1 MKAGSGMDLRTG
13 AAFMRNEF
21 YNISI
26 YRVSF
31 WLKFI
36 YTFLMM
42 YSVGYVWRA
51 LYASNPDAAG
61 VSLSQMISYA
71 VLGVALEAILHP
83 RNGPQFYIME
93 QVRKGAIEMD
103 IMKPID
109 FQFYMF
115 AKNMGGLAVRFLF
128 LVLPSLIAAYF
139 LFSLELPGRQAF
151 VGFLCS
157 LVCSVI
163 ISFFL
168 NFILGLL
175 SMITM
180 DIKNINWGYNAVLRF
195 FSGQMV
201 PLWIFPGILG
211 VISDILP
218 FRCIYAIPMSIY
230 IGNDAGMDMLGALG
244 VQVVWIFLLFVF
256 SRLLMRRVFARVM
269 IQGG

>member
-1 MKAGSGMDLRTG
+1 MKANSGMDLRTG
-13 AAFMRNEF
+13 IAFLRNEF

-31 WLKFI
+31 WLNFI

-51 LYASNPDAAG
+51 LYAANPDVSG
-61 VSLSQMISYA
+61 VPLAQMISYA

-83 RNGPQFYIME
+83 RNGPQSYIME
-93 QVRKGAIEMD
+93 QVRKGTIEMD

-115 AKNMGGLAVRFLF
+115 AKNIGGILVRFLF
-128 LVLPSLIAAYF
+128 LVLPSVLAAYF
-139 LFSLELPGRQAF
+139 LFSLELPGLPAF
-151 VGFLCS
+151 FGFLCS
-157 LVCSVI
+157 LACSVTV
-163 ISFFL
+163 SFFL

-175 SMITM
+175 SMVTM
-180 DIKNINWGYNAVLRF
+180 NIKNINWGYNAALRF
-195 FSGQMV
+195 FSGQMA

-211 VISDILP
+211 TVSNLLP

-230 IGNDAGMDMLGALG
+230 IGNYAGPDMLGALG
-244 VQVVWIFLLFVF
+244 VQLFWILLLWVC
-256 SRLLMRRVFARVM
+256 SRLLMKQVFAKVM

>member
-1 MKAGSGMDLRTG
+1 MRANSGNLRMG
-13 AAFMRNEF
+13 AAFLRSEF

-31 WLKFI
+31 WLNFI

-51 LYASNPDAAG
+51 LYAANPTVTG
-61 VSLSQMISYA
+61 TSLSQMISYA

-93 QVRKGAIEMD
+93 QVRKGTIEMD
-103 IMKPID
+103 ILKPVD

-128 LVLPSLIAAYF
+128 LVLPSLVAAYF
-139 LFSLELPGRQAF
+139 LFSLNLPSLSALI
-151 VGFLCS
+151 GFICS
-157 LVCSVI
+157 LACSVI

-168 NFILGLL
+168 NFIIGLF
-175 SMITM
+175 SMVTM
-180 DIKNINWGYNAVLRF
+180 NIKNINWGYNAVLRF

-201 PLWIFPGILG
+201 PLWIFPGVLKILG
-211 VISDILP
+211 DILP
-218 FRCIYAIPMSIY
+218 FRCIYAIPASIY
-230 IGNDAGMDMLGALG
+230 IGNYAGTDMLGALG
-244 VQVVWIFLLFVF
+244 VQGIWIILLFIS
-256 SRLLMRRVFARVM
+256 SRLLMKKVFAKVM